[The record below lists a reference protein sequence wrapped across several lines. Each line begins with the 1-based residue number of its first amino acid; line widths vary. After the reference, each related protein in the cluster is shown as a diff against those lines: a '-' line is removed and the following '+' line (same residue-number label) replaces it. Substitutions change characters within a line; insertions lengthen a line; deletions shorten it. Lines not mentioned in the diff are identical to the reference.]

1 MNTGKN
7 RVKGLKTELFKKKY
21 QTDPMVKNP
30 TDMLGIPDITKD
42 ISQSL
47 PSKGTPY
54 DWSTGTEP
62 NVKLPEYNPVTI
74 DTKAEKAADEKI
86 NIVGAETEPYK
97 RDWRDYVRSGVG
109 LTSAI
114 KGIYDDVQTRTYSK
128 LK

>member
-47 PSKGTPY
+47 PSKGTP
-54 DWSTGTEP
+54 TP
-62 NVKLPEYNPVTI
+62 
-74 DTKAEKAADEKI
+74 
-86 NIVGAETEPYK
+86 
-97 RDWRDYVRSGVG
+97 
-109 LTSAI
+109 
-114 KGIYDDVQTRTYSK
+114 
-128 LK
+128 